1 MSNYDKAITW
11 LQLEANYQ
19 TKFNSPSTQWMSLLR
34 DRVDEEKGL
43 EFFESFN
50 TKLSDFKGQV
60 GSNRFK
66 LKRRRRLI
74 DFNTRLAL
82 IEGQI
87 TTERD
92 QSTVAIHIS
101 LEPTTLK
108 LAFGAMVAL
117 YGLFFILFLTQDFGV
132 ENSFFIS
139 LIPLHGLLMFAIM
152 YFILRYEVKVSR
164 RVFDQFLTSV
174 VSQA

>member
-1 MSNYDKAITW
+1 MSNYHKAITW
-11 LQLEANYQ
+11 LQLEAKYQ
-19 TKFNSPSTQWMSLLR
+19 TKFNIPSTQWMPLMR
-34 DRVDEEKGL
+34 DQVDEEKGL

-60 GSNRFK
+60 GSNHFK
-66 LKRRRRLI
+66 LKRRRKLI

-82 IEGQI
+82 IEGQVR
-87 TTERD
+87 TERD
-92 QSTVAIHIS
+92 QSTVTIHIS
-101 LEPTTLK
+101 LESTTLK

-117 YGLFFILFLTQDFGV
+117 YGLFFILFLTQDFGA
-132 ENSFFIS
+132 ENSFFMS

-164 RVFDQFLTSV
+164 RIFDQFLTSV
-174 VSQA
+174 VSQS

>member
-1 MSNYDKAITW
+1 MSNYDKAIAW
-11 LQLEANYQ
+11 LQLETKYQ
-19 TKFNSPSTQWMSLLR
+19 TKFNIPSTQWMPLLR

-50 TKLSDFKGQV
+50 SKLSDFKGQV
-60 GSNRFK
+60 GSNHFK
-66 LKRRRRLI
+66 LKRRRKLV

-82 IEGQI
+82 IEGQV
-87 TTERD
+87 TTDRH

-101 LEPTTLK
+101 LESTTLK
-108 LAFGAMVAL
+108 FAFGAMVAL

-152 YFILRYEVKVSR
+152 YFILRYEVKVSQ
-164 RVFDQFLTSV
+164 RVFDQFLAHI
-174 VSQA
+174 VSKS

>member
-1 MSNYDKAITW
+1 MNNYDRAITW
-11 LQLEANYQ
+11 LQLEAKYQ
-19 TKFNSPSTQWMSLLR
+19 TKFNVPVTQWMPLLR

-50 TKLSDFKGQV
+50 SKLSDFKGQV
-60 GSNRFK
+60 GSNHFK

-82 IEGQI
+82 IEGQVK
-87 TTERD
+87 TDRD

-101 LEPTTLK
+101 LESTTLK
-108 LAFGAMVAL
+108 FVFGAMVAL
-117 YGLFFILFLTQDFGV
+117 YALFFVLFLTQDFGI
-132 ENSFFIS
+132 ENSFFIP

-164 RVFDQFLTSV
+164 RVFDQFLAHI
-174 VSQA
+174 VSKC